1 MKKTHKT
8 KSITCRIVSTGTV
21 MQVNTIDEILSPG
34 HYKIDAC
41 GVTASDGF
49 PDGVEGECLSAY
61 LEVSDT
67 NHSADNL
74 KSAAV
79 GQTLT
84 YTDTDGSTA
93 VYHRSGTNKN
103 SGKVEWSAWS
113 DTAAVGL
120 QNGSITSEKLSK
132 DVRTKINS
140 PLRPL
145 FIAAGAE
152 YNDTDKVI
160 EKIAPWVDDNGNN
173 YIVKHLPGCYF
184 YNFIGDLTEEDM
196 LYIIENDEIVYNL
209 GRPRLRQGDGRL
221 KTFKGVYHEQSVN
234 SLNTN
239 SYSQFLGCVNLE
251 VAMFSRYVYIEELAI
266 CRLVCGTS
274 HFFSGC
280 SKLKFVSPMNLDNIS
295 GYTNV
300 FQNCSSLIE
309 VKLYGLKTNFTL
321 ESSPLINKRSILC
334 LIQNANPSSAI
345 TIKLHSDAYARLAD
359 DADVLSA
366 LADKEYITLVS

>member
-84 YTDTDGSTA
+84 YTDVDGTTA

-103 SGKVEWSAWS
+103 NRVEWSAWS

-120 QNGSITSEKLSK
+120 QNGSITSEKLSSDIRK
-132 DVRTKINS
+132 KIEN

-152 YNDTDKVI
+152 YNDSGADKT
-160 EKIAPWVDDNGNN
+160 KTAPWGETVTHKAGHYYLNG
-173 YIVKHLPGCYF
+173 L
-184 YNFIGDLTEEDM
+184 GDITEEQMIKIYSNKDVV
-196 LYIIENDEIVYNL
+196 LKLNL
-209 GRPRLRQGDGRL
+209 PRAFQSSSFR
-221 KTFKGVYHEQSVN
+221 TFFGTTHNHSISCLPEM
-234 SLNTN
+234 
-239 SYSQFLGCVNLE
+239 SYSVFAGNKELE
-251 VAMFSRYVYIEELAI
+251 SALFCRKFESDYNSPMPVE
-266 CRLVCGTS
+266 RLVAPKDLSYTFNSCT
-274 HFFSGC
+274 
-280 SKLKFVSPMNLDNIS
+280 KLKYIHPLDVTKTTKFTSAFAACPELREIR
-295 GYTNV
+295 
-300 FQNCSSLIE
+300 
-309 VKLYGLKTNFTL
+309 LYGLSINFPL
-321 ESSPLINKRSILC
+321 ESASQISKESILYTIIKA
-334 LIQNANPSSAI
+334 LPSSPIAI
-345 TIKLHSDAYARLAD
+345 TLHPDAYARLAD
-359 DADVLSA
+359 DADILSA
-366 LADKEYITLVS
+366 LADKEYISLVS

>member
-67 NHSADNL
+67 NHRADNL

-84 YTDTDGSTA
+84 YTNADGDTA
-93 VYHRSGTNKN
+93 VYHRSGTNKD
-103 SGKVEWSAWS
+103 GKVEWTTWS
-113 DTAAVGL
+113 DTAALGL

-152 YNDTDKVI
+152 YNDSGADKT
-160 EKIAPWVDDNGNN
+160 KTAPWGETVTHKAGH
-173 YIVKHLPGCYF
+173 Y
-184 YNFIGDLTEEDM
+184 
-196 LYIIENDEIVYNL
+196 
-209 GRPRLRQGDGRL
+209 
-221 KTFKGVYHEQSVN
+221 
-234 SLNTN
+234 
-239 SYSQFLGCVNLE
+239 
-251 VAMFSRYVYIEELAI
+251 
-266 CRLVCGTS
+266 
-274 HFFSGC
+274 
-280 SKLKFVSPMNLDNIS
+280 
-295 GYTNV
+295 
-300 FQNCSSLIE
+300 
-309 VKLYGLKTNFTL
+309 
-321 ESSPLINKRSILC
+321 
-334 LIQNANPSSAI
+334 
-345 TIKLHSDAYARLAD
+345 
-359 DADVLSA
+359 
-366 LADKEYITLVS
+366 

>member
-34 HYKIDAC
+34 LYKIDAC
-41 GVTASDGF
+41 GVTTSDGF

-84 YTDTDGSTA
+84 YTDADGDTA

-103 SGKVEWSAWS
+103 NKVEWSAWS

-152 YNDTDKVI
+152 YNDSGADKT
-160 EKIAPWVDDNGNN
+160 KTAPWGETVTHKAGHYYLNG
-173 YIVKHLPGCYF
+173 L
-184 YNFIGDLTEEDM
+184 GDITEDDM
-196 LYIIENDEIVYNL
+196 LKIYNA
-209 GRPRLRQGDGRL
+209 GRINGTMPVAYYRNSPIRTTLRAALSGTEG
-221 KTFKGVYHEQSVN
+221 KTINFYYLCN
-234 SLNTN
+234 
-239 SYSQFLGCVNLE
+239 
-251 VAMFSRYVYIEELAI
+251 AA
-266 CRLVCGTS
+266 
-274 HFFSGC
+274 
-280 SKLKFVSPMNLDNIS
+280 SKLQ
-295 GYTNV
+295 V
-300 FQNCSSLIE
+300 FNNTVNE
-309 VKLYGLKTNFTL
+309 KTSF
-321 ESSPLINKRSILC
+321 IL
-334 LIQNANPSSAI
+334 
-345 TIKLHSDAYARLAD
+345 
-359 DADVLSA
+359 
-366 LADKEYITLVS
+366 